1 MPNVTCPTCG
11 EKGKIAPDFIGARL
25 KCKKCGNSF
34 LVAPPAAKAAASAA
48 SASSSSSSSSAAQ
61 THEGIQVEGLDAS
74 SWALSTETGVTLQAE
89 VKPDPVPNQPD
100 LTAAVEEPS
109 APLDTRQY
117 KLLTSKD
124 KYFEGKFD
132 LTRLEE
138 ALNHF
143 AKQGWI
149 VKAMTLPHVK
159 GYTGV
164 TEEMIVILLE
174 R

>member
-1 MPNVTCPTCG
+1 MPTVTCPTCG
-11 EKGKIAPDFIGARL
+11 EKGKVAPNFIGARL

-34 LVAPPAAKAAASAA
+34 LVAPPAARAASTA
-48 SASSSSSSSSAAQ
+48 SASSSSAVP

-89 VKPDPVPNQPD
+89 ARPDPIPNPQAFSAD
-100 LTAAVEEPS
+100 AAQPS
-109 APLDTRQY
+109 APAEARQY

-124 KYFEGKFD
+124 RYFEGKFD
-132 LTRLEE
+132 LNRLEE

-143 AKQGWI
+143 ARQGWT

-164 TEEMIVILLE
+164 TEEMIVVLLE